1 MTFTAITLKAY
12 TSRWDV
18 EPAQSML
25 TGIIVC
31 YITLISV
38 LFVFEDSDV
47 LYLFMSTLPI
57 LIALAIVSFD
67 T

>member
-18 EPAQSML
+18 EPTQSML

-31 YITLISV
+31 YLTLISV